1 MNGFNTPSKM
11 DDNPYVGPRPFET
24 GRRIFGRDRE
34 IDDLYYLLSAERI
47 VLLHSPSGA
56 GKSSLIQAGLI
67 PRLATR
73 FDVWGPTRLN
83 LQPPQDMQSDV
94 NRYVRSAILG
104 FEQGIPESRRRSEDQ
119 LARLSLA
126 EYVKGRPRRR
136 SAPENIVLIFDQ
148 FEEILTADPLAVES
162 KREFFAQLGDLLLD
176 RRIWALIAL
185 REDYLAP
192 LDPYAQQ
199 VPTHLKIRFRLDL
212 LGLDAAGEAI
222 TKPAME
228 GGRECAPEAVE
239 KLVSDLATMKVQQ
252 PDGTFIEQLGRHV
265 EPLQLQVVCR
275 RLWERMPKDD
285 LRIDL
290 EDVNELGDVTE
301 ALSGYYA
308 GEVAKIA
315 GEDDRIER
323 SLREWGDVKL
333 ITPEGIRGQVLRGAG
348 ASEGLDNG
356 LIARLVNTHIVR
368 GEQRAGAVW
377 YELAHDRL
385 IAPVR
390 DNNRQWFDDHLHQVQ
405 KVAKLWGS
413 QDESPGLLLL
423 GEDLIQ
429 AKLWAAQNDSF
440 LTAVERSFLEKS
452 STKQELIERE
462 QRQATRLR
470 RLLAVVAVV
479 ALVAIAAAFWAYRQ
493 QKIAEQKEKDLQIS
507 LRTSRGLLY
516 VANQLQ
522 AWEAYEKKQYVL
534 AGETLEISFPGPG
547 TSAID
552 DVRSFDWF
560 HLWHLLHNEKRTLKG
575 HKGHVTA
582 VSYSRDGR
590 MLASASNDGILKLWN
605 TLNWSELRQFD
616 KVEFPLNCVSFS
628 PDSRLL
634 AGGSGDNSVRLWDTG
649 TGKILHE
656 LKGHKKPVIS
666 VSFSSDGQVLASGD
680 VGGSVRLWDVR
691 VRQELQPALAG
702 HDSAVL
708 SVSFSPNSRML
719 ASGDD
724 TGMVKLWNA
733 GDGNTEPVS
742 VLVHK
747 PLVTSVS
754 FSPDGQKLASGNGD
768 GTVRFW
774 EVSSG
779 RKLRESE
786 KHSSIINSIE
796 YSPDGQKVAV
806 GSADGT
812 VRVLDAKI
820 VTSESSSA
828 VLMMKQQSLNT
839 GKAEQVLT
847 GHGASIRSV
856 SFSPDGRTLATGS
869 QDRTVKLWDMEATWE
884 LPVMYP
890 HESSIL
896 TISFSSDGR
905 TVATGSEDK
914 TVILTDVVKGEK
926 LWKSENLGANVN
938 SVAFSADG
946 RMLAVGTNDGR
957 IRLLDAVSHKELWR
971 KPAIHG
977 ESVNS
982 VAFSPDGKSLAS
994 GSIDEIV
1001 KLWDVSSGEV
1011 KRELKGHKGPV
1022 NSVKFSHDSRLLGT
1036 GSSDWTV
1043 MVWDVSSGSALHVLK
1058 GHEQMVTSIAFSRDG
1073 RMLASAGDDSI
1084 LRVWDVLNGRE
1095 MRKLEGD
1102 RSLILSIAFTS
1113 DDRSLASA
1121 SEEGVWL
1128 WDIGTGKVLK
1138 KLQDSNAIAWAIA
1151 FSPDGRT
1158 LAGAFSGGGIIIWR
1172 GAKDGVI
1179 EQQCAGCNQ

>member
-34 IDDLYYLLSAERI
+34 IEDLYYLLSAERI

-67 PRLATR
+67 PRLAGR
-73 FDVWGPTRLN
+73 FDVWGPTRVN
-83 LQPPQDMQSDV
+83 LQPPQDLPDGV

-104 FEQGIPESRRRSEDQ
+104 FEQEIPEARRRGEDEIV
-119 LARLSLA
+119 RLSLT
-126 EYVKGRPRRR
+126 EYVKSRPRRR

-148 FEEILTADPLAVES
+148 FEEVLTADPLAVRA
-162 KREFFAQLGDLLLD
+162 KREFFDQLGELLLD
-176 RRIWALIAL
+176 PRIWALIAL

-199 VPTHLKIRFRLDL
+199 VPTHLKNRFRLDL
-212 LGLDAAGEAI
+212 LGLEAAGEAI
-222 TKPAME
+222 TKPAIE
-228 GGRECAPEAVE
+228 SGREFAPDAVE
-239 KLVSDLATMKVQQ
+239 KLVHDLATMKVQQ
-252 PDGTFIEQLGRHV
+252 QDGTFIEQLGRHV

-275 RLWERMPKDD
+275 RLWERLPKSH

-290 EDVNELGDVTE
+290 KDVTELGDVTE

-308 GEVAKIA
+308 GEVGKIA
-315 GEDDRIER
+315 GGDDRIER
-323 SLREWGDVKL
+323 SVREWVDVKL
-333 ITPEGIRGQVLRGAG
+333 ITPDGIRSQVLRGAG
-348 ASEGLDNG
+348 TSEGLDNT
-356 LIARLVNTHIVR
+356 LIARLVNTHLVR

-390 DNNRQWFDDHLHQVQ
+390 DNNRQWFDQHLHQVQ
-405 KVAKLWGS
+405 KVAKVWAD
-413 QDESPGLLLL
+413 QNEPPGLLLVGDEL
-423 GEDLIQ
+423 AA
-429 AKLWAAQNDSF
+429 AKIWATQNETF
-440 LTAVERSFLEKS
+440 LTVSEREFLDKS
-452 STKQELIERE
+452 SAKQELIERE
-462 QRQATRLR
+462 RLQAVRLR
-470 RLLAVVAVV
+470 RLLAVVAVI
-479 ALVAIAAAFWAYRQ
+479 ALVAVAAAFWAYRQ

-590 MLASASNDGILKLWN
+590 MLASAGNDGILKVWN
-605 TLNWSELRQFD
+605 TVYWSELRPF
-616 KVEFPLNCVSFS
+616 ESIESTLNCVSFS
-628 PDSRLL
+628 PDGRLL
-634 AGGSGDNSVRLWDTG
+634 ASGSGDNTVRLWDTG
-649 TGKILHE
+649 TGKIVHE
-656 LKGHKKPVIS
+656 LKGHQKQVIT
-666 VSFSSDGQVLASGD
+666 VSFSSDGQILASGD
-680 VGGSVRLWDVR
+680 VDGSVRLWDVR
-691 VRQELQPALAG
+691 ARQEIQPALAG

-733 GDGNTEPVS
+733 GDGNTEPIS

-768 GTVRFW
+768 GTVWFW

-812 VRVLDAKI
+812 VRVLDAKN
-820 VTSESSSA
+820 VTSGPSA
-828 VLMMKQQSLNT
+828 ADLMVKQQLMNT
-839 GKAEQVLT
+839 GIAQQVLT
-847 GHGASIRSV
+847 GHSASIRSV

-869 QDRTVKLWDMEATWE
+869 QDRTVKLWDMDATWE

-926 LWKSENLGANVN
+926 LWQSENLGSIVN
-938 SVAFSADG
+938 SVAFSPNG
-946 RMLAVGTNDGR
+946 RVLAVGTDDGR

-971 KPAIHG
+971 KQAIHG
-977 ESVNS
+977 ENVYS
-982 VAFSPDGKSLAS
+982 VAFSPDGKTLAS
-994 GSIDEIV
+994 GSRDEIV
-1001 KLWDVSSGEV
+1001 KLWDVNSGKV

-1022 NSVKFSHDSRLLGT
+1022 NSVKFSPDGRLLGS

-1058 GHEQMVTSIAFSRDG
+1058 GHGQRVSSIAFSRDG
-1073 RMLASAGDDSI
+1073 KMLASAGDDSI
-1084 LRVWDVLNGRE
+1084 LRVWDVANGRE
-1095 MRKLEGD
+1095 IRKLEGD
-1102 RSLILSIAFTS
+1102 RSLILSIAFTA
-1113 DDRSLASA
+1113 DNRSLASA
-1121 SEEGVWL
+1121 SQEGVWL

-1158 LAGAFSGGGIIIWR
+1158 LAGGFSGGGIIIWR

-1179 EQQCAGCNQ
+1179 KQQCAGCNQ